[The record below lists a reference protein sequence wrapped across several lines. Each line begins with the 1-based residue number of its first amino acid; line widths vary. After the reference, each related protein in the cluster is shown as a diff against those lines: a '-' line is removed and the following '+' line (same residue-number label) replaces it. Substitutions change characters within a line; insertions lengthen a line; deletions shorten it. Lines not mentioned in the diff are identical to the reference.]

1 MDILNNIEL
10 IYCLI
15 IMNIKKLLIAT
26 IAVIG
31 ITACSPDS
39 PPPPDVHTMLRFV
52 NQSSHKI
59 ELMFHDVN
67 ESIEIKSGATSEKIS
82 HYAHLL
88 DVCIIEFDDKVK
100 FDYNTINTD
109 CEFDIRFGV
118 NYDSLESGQ
127 YDICYTYTFTD
138 ADYQFALE
146 NGTVV
151 E

>member
-1 MDILNNIEL
+1 MKKIL
-10 IYCLI
+10 
-15 IMNIKKLLIAT
+15 MLLALLPMF
-26 IAVIG
+26 V
-31 ITACSPDS
+31 ACSPDS

-109 CEFDIRFGV
+109 CEFDIRSGV

-146 NGTVV
+146 HGTPV